1 MTFNKKK
8 AIETILYLTSK
19 ISAPDVYA
27 VCKMIYLADKYS
39 LSNYGRFIFG
49 DTYSA
54 MLEGGTPSDAYD
66 LLKDA
71 RKREINGIIVN
82 GNDICASRKPN
93 LDYLSESDI
102 KSLDKI
108 IAKYEHSRIIM
119 RDDAHDEAWEKS
131 WNKRSRDKESAIIP
145 IEDIAKLFPDSEDL
159 ISYLANCD

>member
-8 AIETILYLTSK
+8 AIETILYLTDK

-27 VCKMIYLADKYS
+27 ICKMIYLADKYS

-54 MLEGGTPSDAYD
+54 MLEGGTPSHAYD

-71 RKREINGIIVN
+71 RKREINGIKVN
-82 GNDICASRKPN
+82 GNDIVASRKPN
-93 LDYLSESDI
+93 LDNLSESDI
-102 KSLDKI
+102 ESLNKVV
-108 IAKYEHSRIIM
+108 AKYENSRPIM
-119 RDDAHDEAWEKS
+119 RDDAHDEAWKKN
-131 WNKRSRDKESAIIP
+131 WDNRSKDRESTIIP